1 MASFCQALRYGR
13 EVRKTRPREKLKD
26 RRDLGTGLRRKKMP
40 VSHWYRHPCFW
51 ASLLGQ
57 IFFLLFS
64 LSYTYLLS
72 CILFL
77 FALLYFVNYAPL
89 SRALCKFS
97 YSLLSPPPPPL
108 FLPEFYVFISV
119 TVFVAVAFFLGFPN
133 HQPLLS
139 SAFGKRLRFHR
150 FLQFRFAVAF
160 R

>member
-13 EVRKTRPREKLKD
+13 EVRKTRSREKLKD

-57 IFFLLFS
+57 FFFLLFS

-89 SRALCKFS
+89 LRALCKFG
-97 YSLLSPPPPPL
+97 YSLLSPPFFTRVLRVYQCNSVRGSSFFSRFPWPPTLVILSIWSAASFSP
-108 FLPEFYVFISV
+108 FSSIS
-119 TVFVAVAFFLGFPN
+119 FCSGL
-133 HQPLLS
+133 
-139 SAFGKRLRFHR
+139 
-150 FLQFRFAVAF
+150 
-160 R
+160 